1 MAVLCFK
8 KTCNCDITTLKSV
21 EVFGYGNNNAFLA
34 IAIGCFAAGIKF
46 VKEWYLQRKQVLELE
61 NERAKTE
68 LQILKTSIQPDFIFQ
83 SLKGL
88 KKNMEN
94 GFAES
99 PKMILQLSDVLS
111 YLLYDCNAEFISL
124 YQELSAVKEYI
135 LLEENITGYQFF
147 ININLKEELKKFSVV
162 PSVLLSFL
170 QDCFINLNNNDEKKL
185 RIHVECSLQT
195 DELFFLFS
203 VSEVQK
209 IKLSSSFYNE
219 IINNFKSRLEKF
231 YANKYFLRTN
241 FQDSL
246 MEITLRLIL
255 SESAAVNKAAQPEYE
270 VTV

>member
-1 MAVLCFK
+1 
-8 KTCNCDITTLKSV
+8 
-21 EVFGYGNNNAFLA
+21 
-34 IAIGCFAAGIKF
+34 
-46 VKEWYLQRKQVLELE
+46 LQRKQVLEIE

-83 SLKGL
+83 SLKSL

-111 YLLYDCNAEFISL
+111 YLLYDCNADFISL

-147 ININLKEELKKFSVV
+147 IDINLKEELKKFSVV

-231 YANKYFLRTN
+231 YTNKYFLRTN

-246 MEITLRLIL
+246 MKITLRLNL
-255 SESAAVNKAAQPEYE
+255 SESAAVNKAEQPEYE
-270 VTV
+270 ATV